1 VAAFI
6 ARARPQQRIRTA
18 HTGTVGIKAALLYCL
33 LAAGMAAPARAAD
46 DASGERIEAQVKA
59 AYIYRF
65 AEYIEWPATTIA
77 DRTAPWTIGVVAAD
91 RVSAELNQLRLTRRI
106 GGRAVAVRTMQ
117 PGDPV
122 SGIQMLYVGSLD
134 GARLKEV
141 LDAVPAQGVLS
152 ITDGEDALAAGGMIS
167 FVQVDRRIRFDVSIA
182 HAERSGL
189 KVSARLLAVAHKV
202 EGARP

>member
-1 VAAFI
+1 MD
-6 ARARPQQRIRTA
+6 TA
-18 HTGTVGIKAALLYCL
+18 TVGIRAALLYCL
-33 LAAGMAAPARAAD
+33 LAAEMAAPALAAD
-46 DASGERIEAQVKA
+46 DANGERIEAQVKA

-65 AEYIEWPATTIA
+65 AEYIEWPAATIA
-77 DRTAPWTIGVVAAD
+77 DRAAPWTIGVVGAEK
-91 RVSAELNQLRLTRRI
+91 VNAELNQLRLTRRI

-122 SGIQMLYVGSLD
+122 SGIQMLYVGALD

-152 ITDGEDALAAGGMIS
+152 ITDGEAALAAGGMIS